1 MSHIK
6 VQTLSV
12 ISAALNVETPLWY
25 GTDTIYAVFFKIQTL
40 VLQSIKARI
49 KKSKPQICIYLK
61 QREKCI

>member
-6 VQTLSV
+6 VQTLFV
-12 ISAALNVETPLWY
+12 ISAALNIETPLWY

-49 KKSKPQICIYLK
+49 KKKTNHKYVFI
-61 QREKCI
+61 